1 MAENTKTKIDLM
13 PIDANI
19 KATIEA
25 KFAEGWVMQQIVN
38 LQPSINKLLILYVR
52 PPEI

>member
-1 MAENTKTKIDLM
+1 MAANAKTKIDLM
-13 PIDANI
+13 PIDNDI
-19 KATIEA
+19 KQTIEA

-38 LQPSINKLLILYVR
+38 LQPAINKLLILYVK